1 MWGSGG
7 AIACAEGSPQRRQD
21 SKWELGAYDAVAG
34 RSRPSDDPSR
44 PLPDE
49 GLLREDEGL
58 RCLVVGAWAWLD
70 RLGRGRLC
78 VSGLA
83 WLRAVAGRLLAGRFV
98 RGAGLEGARAS
109 RGRSSR
115 ETRAGGSGARR
126 CGISQYGQTIQ
137 RGSIGL
143 SQFSHGSLTLAR
155 QFGQRR

>member
-1 MWGSGG
+1 M
-7 AIACAEGSPQRRQD
+7 RRGLAGTVTNP
-21 SKWELGAYDAVAG
+21 SLSLGAPYDAVAG

-49 GLLREDEGL
+49 GLLRGDEGL
-58 RCLVVGAWAWLD
+58 RCLVVGAWDWLD
-70 RLGRGRLC
+70 RLGRVGRGRVC
-78 VSGLA
+78 VSELA

-98 RGAGLEGARAS
+98 RGAGLEGARSS

-126 CGISQYGQTIQ
+126 CGISQYGQTTQ